1 MPNKLPIAS
10 LAGLP
15 EVKLVVD
22 QGSLPLPV
30 LRTRSTTIHAFLSI
44 QPPPTADEDFWKA
57 VHECLLMA
65 GAGALVAGMTPGG
78 MLALPTFMRMF
89 GAHAASKGLE
99 LVASQFQLVMETTYG
114 DWV

>member
-1 MPNKLPIAS
+1 MAHKLPIAI
-10 LAGLP
+10 LVGLP

-22 QGSLPLPV
+22 QGSLPLPA
-30 LRTRSTTIHAFLSI
+30 LKIRSTTIHAFLSI
-44 QPPPTADEDFWKA
+44 EPPPTADADFWQA
-57 VHECLLMA
+57 VQECILMA
-65 GAGALVAGMTPGG
+65 GAGAIVAGMFPSG

-99 LVASQFQLVMETTYG
+99 LVANQFKLVTETTYG

>member
-1 MPNKLPIAS
+1 MVNKLPIAS

-15 EVKLVVD
+15 EVKLVID
-22 QGSLPLPV
+22 QGLLPGLK
-30 LRTRSTTIHAFLSI
+30 TRSTTIHAFLSI

-57 VHECLLMA
+57 VQECLLMA

-99 LVASQFQLVMETTYG
+99 LVASQFQLVTETTYG
-114 DWV
+114 EWI